1 MSCCGV
7 NRGNSHFHRMTS
19 HDISYKYGDVHYCY
33 SYVVVTVAKYNNAIS
48 VIIMVG

>member
-1 MSCCGV
+1 MSYYGV
-7 NRGNSHFHRMTS
+7 NRGNSFSS
-19 HDISYKYGDVHYCY
+19 HDISYKYGNVHYCY